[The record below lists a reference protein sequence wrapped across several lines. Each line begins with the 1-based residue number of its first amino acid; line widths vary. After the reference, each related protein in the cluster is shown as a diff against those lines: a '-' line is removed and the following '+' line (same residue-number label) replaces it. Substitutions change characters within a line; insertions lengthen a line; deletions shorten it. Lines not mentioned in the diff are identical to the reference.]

1 MYYINYRLGNE
12 SVKVMDYNMTTEVFT
27 PTDKAAGRFAIT
39 GGALIVNGATAMAC
53 VAGEATIPT
62 LTHLGAPKK
71 EGVPLIEFVRKT
83 TSIPVVVASLSS
95 EGVLYVDR
103 VNESALPDTLD
114 QMKIGGCSFS
124 QNGLTAVT
132 IVEEDL

>member
-1 MYYINYRLGNE
+1 MYYVNYRLGNE
-12 SVKVMDYNMTTEVFT
+12 SVKVMDYNMATETFT
-27 PTDKAAGRFAIT
+27 ATDKAAGRFEIT
-39 GGALIVNGATAMAC
+39 GGAIIINGVTAMTC
-53 VAGEATIPT
+53 VGGEATIPT
-62 LTHLGAPKK
+62 LTHRGAPKK
-71 EGVPLIEFVRKT
+71 ANVPLVEFVRKT
-83 TSIPVVVASLSS
+83 TSIPVVVASLSN

-103 VNESALPDTLD
+103 VNEADLPDTLD

>member
-1 MYYINYRLGNE
+1 MYYVNYRLGNE
-12 SVKVMDYNMTTEVFT
+12 SVKVMDYDMTTEVFT
-27 PTDKAAGRFAIT
+27 PTAHATGRFAIA
-39 GGALIVNGATAMAC
+39 GGALIVLGATAMTC
-53 VAGEATIPT
+53 VGGEATMPT
-62 LTHLGAPKK
+62 LTHRGAPKK
-71 EGVPLIEFVRKT
+71 ANVPLVEFVRKT

-132 IVEEDL
+132 IVEDNV

>member
-1 MYYINYRLGNE
+1 
-12 SVKVMDYNMTTEVFT
+12 MDYNMTTEAFT
-27 PTDKAAGRFAIT
+27 ETLHTAGRFAIT
-39 GGALIVNGATAMAC
+39 GGAVIINGATAMTY
-53 VAGEATIPT
+53 VGGEATVPT

-71 EGVPLIEFVRKT
+71 ANVPLVEFVRKT

-103 VNESALPDTLD
+103 VNEEDLPETLD

>member
-12 SVKVMDYNMTTEVFT
+12 SVKVMDYNMATEAFSDT
-27 PTDKAAGRFAIT
+27 QHTAGRFAIS
-39 GGALIVNGATAMAC
+39 GGAIIINGVTAMTC
-53 VAGEATIPT
+53 VAGEATVPT

-71 EGVPLIEFVRKT
+71 ANVPLVEFVRKT
-83 TSIPVVVASLSS
+83 TSIPVVVAALSN

-103 VNESALPDTLD
+103 VNESELPETLD

-132 IVEEDL
+132 IVEDDL